1 VKKALNSLE
10 FLVVQE
16 IFMSETAKFAN
27 VVLPGASFFEKSG
40 TFTNGERRVQRV
52 NEVIPPLAG
61 TKTDGQIVVDIMNRM
76 GIPQPDYTPDDVLA
90 EIARVVPFFKG
101 AVWEK
106 LGDNGKQWRIQEG
119 CIGTEI
125 LHTETFKRGLG
136 KFHFFSSKE
145 CNTIRL

>member
-1 VKKALNSLE
+1 MGQDLVQTDPNTEHVKKALNSLE

-61 TKTDGQIVVDIMNRM
+61 TKTDGQVVVDFECDFPALVPREWR
-76 GIPQPDYTPDDVLA
+76 VLRFTA
-90 EIARVVPFFKG
+90 
-101 AVWEK
+101 
-106 LGDNGKQWRIQEG
+106 Q
-119 CIGTEI
+119 
-125 LHTETFKRGLG
+125 
-136 KFHFFSSKE
+136 
-145 CNTIRL
+145 

>member
-1 VKKALNSLE
+1 
-10 FLVVQE
+10 
-16 IFMSETAKFAN
+16 M
-27 VVLPGASFFEKSG
+27 
-40 TFTNGERRVQRV
+40 QRV

-76 GIPQPDYTPDDVLA
+76 GIPQPDYTPDCVLA

-106 LGDNGKQWRIQEG
+106 LGDKGKQWPIQEG

-125 LHTETFKRGLG
+125 LHTDTFKRGLG
-136 KFHFFSSKE
+136 KWSLVPHSTHANFQQREFPFILPLPQRADARRRAAAPPLSHARESACRRDGRSM
-145 CNTIRL
+145 RAPA

>member
-52 NEVIPPLAG
+52 NESSRRSPARRRRPDRRGHHEPHGHPAARLHAARKSTSHCTVAFGGFSGFTHRNMKSAL
-61 TKTDGQIVVDIMNRM
+61 KTSTASESLI
-76 GIPQPDYTPDDVLA
+76 
-90 EIARVVPFFKG
+90 
-101 AVWEK
+101 
-106 LGDNGKQWRIQEG
+106 
-119 CIGTEI
+119 
-125 LHTETFKRGLG
+125 
-136 KFHFFSSKE
+136 SSE
-145 CNTIRL
+145 AW

>member
-1 VKKALNSLE
+1 
-10 FLVVQE
+10 
-16 IFMSETAKFAN
+16 MSETAKFAN

-76 GIPQPDYTPDDVLA
+76 GIPQPDYTPDGVLA

-101 AVWEK
+101 ATWEG
-106 LGDNGKQWRIQEG
+106 LGDNGKQWPIKEG
-119 CIGTEI
+119 CVGTEI
-125 LHTETFKRGLG
+125 LHTDTSSAAAFSGAHCGTGVRGRPCDDAG
-136 KFHFFSSKE
+136 GAPVV
-145 CNTIRL
+145 

>member
-1 VKKALNSLE
+1 MAFGATKRKHEVVWILGRNLVQTDPNTEHVKKALNSLE

-61 TKTDGQIVVDIMNRM
+61 SKTDGQIVS
-76 GIPQPDYTPDDVLA
+76 A
-90 EIARVVPFFKG
+90 
-101 AVWEK
+101 
-106 LGDNGKQWRIQEG
+106 
-119 CIGTEI
+119 
-125 LHTETFKRGLG
+125 
-136 KFHFFSSKE
+136 S
-145 CNTIRL
+145 